1 MSEKANSFLEEL
13 PLGTLMRKYSLPCII
28 SLLVG
33 ALYNIVDQIFIA
45 NADYL
50 GSNGNA
56 ANTVVYPLT
65 VVALAIAVMIGDGT
79 CTFVSISLGA
89 KRSEQAK
96 NAVGSAIVT
105 TILSSVVLMVIYLVF
120 MEPILT
126 FFGGAVNESTFAF
139 AKEYFFWITVG
150 VPAYMFGQ
158 AMNPIIRSDG
168 SPKFAMIASTLG
180 AITNVI
186 MDPVLIYGAHWGMM
200 GAAVATVMG
209 QVLTAVLSIWY
220 LAHMKTMKLDKEC
233 FRIHFDLVKKYIP
246 LGITSFLSQAS
257 LVVSMAATNNMI
269 QKYSVLDPIYGQA
282 QYTQIP
288 MAVFGIVMK
297 YFQIVISVSVGAAA
311 GCAPIAGYNT
321 GAGRNDR
328 VKELFTKLLILEG
341 CVGIV
346 ALLIAEFLPNQIMAL
361 FGAAQES
368 QYYIDFALKCF
379 RIYLCLIPLATIN
392 KGTFIYLQS
401 LGKAKEST
409 AISMIREIIFGVGF
423 VLLIPMY
430 FALNGV
436 LYSMPVAD
444 LLTFVIAV
452 VFIAKVY
459 KELDAKIA
467 TTDTVQQTL
476 EQPVSESIAS
486 DGKVIVIGR
495 SFGSGGRT
503 IGKAV
508 ADKLGI
514 PYYDKEILDQMA
526 KDGGFKNTK
535 YFEEI
540 DEKPIQSTIANG
552 AFLSDAPFE
561 SMESIAIQ
569 LQRSAIENIASKGAC
584 VIVGRHAD
592 SYVPKDRLLSVF
604 ITSNIEDRKARVSM
618 REGISETESLRKIE
632 KVDKERASYY
642 NSISD
647 KNWGEASTYDLCLDS
662 SKFGM
667 EGTVNLIVEV
677 ASLS

>member
-1 MSEKANSFLEEL
+1 MNEKTNSFLEEQ
-13 PLGTLMRKYSLPCII
+13 PIGNLMRKYSIPCII

-56 ANTVVYPLT
+56 ANTAVYPLT

-105 TILSSVVLMVIYLVF
+105 TLFSSIILMIIFLSFASPILS
-120 MEPILT
+120 
-126 FFGGAVNESTFAF
+126 FFGASVNESTFNF
-139 AKEYFFWITVG
+139 AKEYFFWISIG
-150 VPAYMFGQ
+150 IPAYMFGQ

-168 SPKFAMIASTLG
+168 SPKFAMIASSLG
-180 AITNVI
+180 AITNII
-186 MDPVLIYGAHWGMM
+186 MDPILIYGTHWGMM

-209 QVLTAVLSIWY
+209 QIVTAVLSIWY
-220 LAHMKTMKLDKEC
+220 LLHMKTMRLDLKSL
-233 FRIHFDLVKKYIP
+233 RIHFYLVKKYIP

-257 LVVSMAATNNMI
+257 LVLSMAFTNNMI

-297 YFQIVISVSVGAAA
+297 YFQIIISISVGAAA

-321 GAGRNDR
+321 GANRLER

-341 CVGIV
+341 CVGLG

-379 RIYLCLIPLATIN
+379 RIYLCAIALATIN
-392 KGTFIYLQS
+392 KGTFIYLQA

-409 AISMIREIIFGVGF
+409 IISMIREIVFGVGF
-423 VLLIPMY
+423 VILLPQFFQLSGI
-430 FALNGV
+430 

-444 LLTFVIAV
+444 VLTFIISVI
-452 VFIAKVY
+452 FIHKVY
-459 KELDAKIA
+459 KELNVNIA
-467 TTDTVQQTL
+467 NDINEEDINSVINNKCIKN
-476 EQPVSESIAS
+476 E
-486 DGKVIVIGR
+486 KVIVIGR

-503 IGKAV
+503 IGKSV
-508 ADKLGI
+508 ANKLGI
-514 PYYDKEILDQMA
+514 PYYDKEILNQMA
-526 KDGGFKNTK
+526 IDGGLKNQK
-535 YFEEI
+535 YLEDY
-540 DEKPIQSTIANG
+540 DEKPIHSSIANG
-552 AFLSDAPFE
+552 AMINDEPFS
-561 SMESIAIQ
+561 SMESLAIR
-569 LQRSAIENIASKGAC
+569 LQRSAIEKIISQGSC

-592 SYVPKDRLLSVF
+592 LYVPNNNLLSVF
-604 ITSNIEDRKARVSM
+604 VTASKENRIKRVKE
-618 REGISETESLRKIE
+618 RENISEQESINKID

-642 NSISD
+642 NSLSD
-647 KNWGEASTYDLCLDS
+647 KNWGEASTYDLCLDTGKLGEEIS
-662 SKFGM
+662 IDI
-667 EGTVNLIVEV
+667 IVKAFETI
-677 ASLS
+677 